1 MEITSG
7 RKCKNGNR
15 ILLCAGLLLI
25 AAALAL
31 AFYNVLDARR
41 AEQTVEQTLAALD
54 EASGN
59 IPEEPA
65 DVPEE
70 GPEDPPEPPRPAYLD
85 DPDMPMPTVEV
96 DGNAYIGR
104 LEIPALELELPVMSE
119 WSYPRLRTAPCRYKG
134 SAYLDDMI
142 VAAHNYD
149 SHFGRLHR
157 LAPGDTVRFI
167 DEAGNTF
174 TYAVSQVEE
183 LPGTAIGEMEAGD
196 WDLTLFT
203 CTLGGRARVTVR
215 CTRV

>member
-1 MEITSG
+1 MENTSG
-7 RKCKNGNR
+7 RKRKNGNR
-15 ILLCAGLLLI
+15 ILICVGLLLI

-31 AFYNVLDARR
+31 ALYNVLDARR

-119 WSYPRLRTAPCRYKG
+119 WSYPRLRTAPCRDKG
-134 SAYLDDMI
+134 SA
-142 VAAHNYD
+142 
-149 SHFGRLHR
+149 
-157 LAPGDTVRFI
+157 
-167 DEAGNTF
+167 
-174 TYAVSQVEE
+174 
-183 LPGTAIGEMEAGD
+183 
-196 WDLTLFT
+196 
-203 CTLGGRARVTVR
+203 
-215 CTRV
+215 

>member
-1 MEITSG
+1 MENTSG
-7 RKCKNGNR
+7 RKRKNGNR
-15 ILLCAGLLLI
+15 ILICAGLLLI

-31 AFYNVLDARR
+31 ALYNILDARR

-70 GPEDPPEPPRPAYLD
+70 GPEDPQEPSRPAYLD

-157 LAPGDTVRFI
+157 LAPGDTVRFT

-183 LPGTAIGEMEAGD
+183 LPGTAIEEMEAGD